1 MSVLPSTITSEA
13 AMSESDTK
21 PVKAEQ
27 SAPVPQPQPLVQ
39 ASTASLTQ
47 LTQIPTYIPPHV
59 WTTDALL
66 DLHDKQNKIAL
77 ATLKNQDDQQKR
89 ANRLS
94 WGGFV
99 LIAVIIVFGLY
110 LVVQGNAFGKDII
123 GATVLFLA
131 GFLAGQGQKKSA

>member
-1 MSVLPSTITSEA
+1 
-13 AMSESDTK
+13 MSESDTK